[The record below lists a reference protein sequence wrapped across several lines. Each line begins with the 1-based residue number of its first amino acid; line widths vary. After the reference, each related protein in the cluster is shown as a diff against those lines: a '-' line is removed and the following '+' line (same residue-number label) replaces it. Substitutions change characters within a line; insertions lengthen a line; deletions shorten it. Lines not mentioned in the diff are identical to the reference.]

1 METVGAIRVGLV
13 GAGRLAWSLSP
24 ALVQAGYRVAA
35 VAARSPGSGDAL
47 ASALGTG
54 TQAVATPGEVLAAAD
69 LVFLTVPDAMIRP
82 VADSLPWQPHHLAVH
97 CSGALTLD
105 ALSAAAA
112 AGAEIGTFHP
122 IQSFPSRIPE
132 PGRFKDIYCG
142 IEATGTLADL
152 LRSIAT
158 AFGSR
163 TMALD
168 GVNRPLYHAAAV
180 FASNDVVALMSAA
193 SRTWAM
199 AGLPEE
205 IAREAL
211 APLLAATTAN
221 IARLD
226 LASALTG
233 PVARGDVGTIRAH
246 LEALSAAPELR
257 DLYRRLG
264 AELLLIATQHD
275 DPAIRRELIRL
286 LSEPGDDA

>member
-1 METVGAIRVGLV
+1 MSVGLI
-13 GAGRLAWSLSP
+13 GAGRLAWSLGP
-24 ALVQAGYRVAA
+24 ALLQAGYRVSA
-35 VAARSPGSGDAL
+35 VAARDPRSSETL
-47 ASALGTG
+47 AGALGAG
-54 TQAVATPGEVLAAAD
+54 TQPVTAPGDVLAAAE
-69 LVFLTVPDAMIRP
+69 LIFLTLPDTMIRP
-82 VADSLPWQPHHLAVH
+82 IADSLPWQPHHLAVH
-97 CSGALTLD
+97 CGGALTLD

-122 IQSFPSRIPE
+122 IQSFPSRISE

-142 IEATGTLADL
+142 IEATGRLANL
-152 LRSIAT
+152 LRRIAT
-158 AFGSR
+158 ALGSR
-163 TMALD
+163 TIALD

-221 IARLD
+221 IASLD

-246 LEALSAAPELR
+246 LDTLSAAPELR

-264 AELLLIATQHD
+264 TELLRIATHLD
-275 DPAIRRELIRL
+275 DPAIRLELIRL